1 MKSIPFGIGEM
12 FDVVK
17 REIFRFAQ
25 CEMFSLRSNVKSSF
39 GSRCTLTLVGEMV
52 FARGRSKNAPTHKNI
67 ICFHQITKAFVVGG
81 DVLDAPKIAKFSR
94 YTK

>member
-1 MKSIPFGIGEM
+1 MRSKPERAGFAVKSIPCGIGEM

-17 REIFRFAQ
+17 REIFRCAP

-39 GSRCTLTLVGEMV
+39 GSQCTLTL
-52 FARGRSKNAPTHKNI
+52 
-67 ICFHQITKAFVVGG
+67 VGG

-94 YTK
+94 YIK